1 MNTPKSYFAFTLFL
15 MLSILVISCS
25 TEEVIPDTE
34 SENEMTDTT
43 GEDNENT
50 DDPDD
55 SDNPEE
61 PEAPSTLTLEDGFT
75 IDEAYQFTNLILSE
89 SEYNKFLVDEGDMRM
104 VTNKVYEYF
113 NDDFD
118 FIIVLNVEDS
128 QPSNLYYGLSTPAQS
143 DIEGLGRNIWD
154 NTAAFGS
161 SGKLKTVI
169 HMPRAEYIRN
179 GPFLHEIQHYWT
191 NHGIIPTT
199 AGGHWGYSNVG
210 GQLGGFEEIEDL
222 GSGRYRG
229 SVGGEV
235 GFGTV
240 ANGGNSVP
248 YANLELYAMGL
259 IGPDELESVI
269 VAENPASTGEFGVFT
284 ADALTTYTAANIIA
298 EHGDRVPSYGSAQTE
313 FRALVVVLST
323 GAVPQ
328 DTWDTLNSNLE
339 NFAKQGEP
347 DSSWGNLYN
356 FWTATGGRASFS
368 FEIVGGNVK

>member
-1 MNTPKSYFAFTLFL
+1 MSNPKSYLAFAFCLL
-15 MLSILVISCS
+15 LSIVVLSCS
-25 TEEVIPDTE
+25 TEEVTPDTE
-34 SENEMTDTT
+34 SENEMTDTN

-55 SDNPEE
+55 SDNTEE
-61 PEAPSTLTLEDGFT
+61 PEAPSSLILEDGFT
-75 IDEAYQFTNLILSE
+75 IDESHQFTNLILSE
-89 SEYNKFLVDEGDMRM
+89 SEYNKFLEDEGDMRM

-118 FIIVLNVEDS
+118 FIIILNVEDS
-128 QPSNLYYGLSTPAQS
+128 QPDNLYYGLSTPAQN
-143 DIEGLGRNIWD
+143 DIEGLGRSIWD
-154 NTAAFGS
+154 NTASFGS
-161 SGKLKTVI
+161 LGKLKTVI

-191 NHGIIPTT
+191 NHGIIPTA
-199 AGGHWGYSNVG
+199 AGGHWGYSSVG

-222 GSGRYRG
+222 GGGRYRG
-229 SVGGEV
+229 SVDGEV
-235 GFGTV
+235 GFGAV

-259 IGPDELESVI
+259 IDADDLEPVI

-298 EHGDRVPSYGSAQTE
+298 EHGNRIPSFGNAQTA
-313 FRALVVVLST
+313 FKALVVVLST
-323 GAVPQ
+323 ESVPQ
-328 DTWDTLNSNLE
+328 DKLDTLNANLE
-339 NFAKQGEP
+339 NFAKEGDP
-347 DSSWGNLYN
+347 DGSWGSLFN

-368 FEIVGGNVK
+368 FEIVDSNLK